1 MGLSRSHGSLAKSK
15 FSAQAGQGMV
25 ARVTPNQTDADTRW
39 AQGSGL
45 YRRAC
50 CSSFSPFSWE
60 GWRMTLPL
68 LDTGRVMGAACM
80 HLQGTGQ
87 GTPEPSWEV
96 LAFWQNHLFSK
107 AEKVQ
112 GSCPLRDH
120 WSPGFLWRFPGSLDI
135 VGSTTTR
142 ARCTGLGS
150 GSAPLSKLRKKR
162 CWRLGISWLLLFK
175 SSTKLF
181 MQIKQHLEWHFSL

>member
-1 MGLSRSHGSLAKSK
+1 MQTPDELRGRVCTGGPAALPFHLS
-15 FSAQAGQGMV
+15 AGKAGEWLCLCLIQDG
-25 ARVTPNQTDADTRW
+25 
-39 AQGSGL
+39 
-45 YRRAC
+45 
-50 CSSFSPFSWE
+50 SWE
-60 GWRMTLPL
+60 QLACTFRGQVRAHRSPL
-68 LDTGRVMGAACM
+68 
-80 HLQGTGQ
+80 
-87 GTPEPSWEV
+87 EKSW
-96 LAFWQNHLFSK
+96 HSGKTIYFSK